1 MSWSPFYYVE
11 VFNHNKNKWEKIE
24 VFTKRDGEFKEVDL
38 WWANGTHELFSVL
51 GFEESYD
58 VPEFDAMHGGLPG
71 NVSEGIKKDY
81 DHFNSYRKE
90 NYPITNNE
98 VKFFNLADA
107 LLYLKD
113 NPKVKDENKMEEIWR
128 AEDIEWDKVEKIYMT
143 NPLKELVDRVYSYIE
158 FGKEDFFWN
167 NSASDVRVITFMFR

>member
-11 VFNHNKNKWEKIE
+11 VFNHKENKWEKVE

-38 WWANGTHELFSVL
+38 WWANGTHELFSIL

-71 NVSEGIKKDY
+71 NVSEGIKKEY
-81 DHFNSYRKE
+81 DHFNSYRK
-90 NYPITNNE
+90 NHPITNDE

-113 NPKVKDENKMEEIWR
+113 NPKV
-128 AEDIEWDKVEKIYMT
+128 ED
-143 NPLKELVDRVYSYIE
+143 
-158 FGKEDFFWN
+158 G
-167 NSASDVRVITFMFR
+167 